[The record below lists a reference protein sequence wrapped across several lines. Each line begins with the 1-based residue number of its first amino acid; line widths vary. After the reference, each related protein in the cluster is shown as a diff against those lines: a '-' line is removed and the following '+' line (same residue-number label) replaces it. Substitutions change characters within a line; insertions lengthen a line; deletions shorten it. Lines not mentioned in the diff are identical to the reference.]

1 MDFHYVQISFTKFEY
16 MNTSGSAIA
25 EYLLNNHQCPMS
37 YYESVFTVLGQLHSD
52 FHLNNSE
59 TIFIKS
65 QQPSLCKQKGWLLG
79 LNIICL
85 RCICIYWHIINICVY
100 PIIIQNTI
108 ALLLMGHFHFISL
121 IERYENRSAVFF
133 SFSNC
138 SSH

>member
-1 MDFHYVQISFTKFEY
+1 MKTGKKNYYPSLNCTWTLNYHFYNLQISKFLYMDFHYVQISFTKVEY

-25 EYLLNNHQCPMS
+25 EHLLNNHQCPMS
-37 YYESVFTVLGQLHSD
+37 YYVSMFSILGQLHSD

-65 QQPSLCKQKGWLLG
+65 WQPSLCKQKGWLLG

-100 PIIIQNTI
+100 PIII
-108 ALLLMGHFHFISL
+108 
-121 IERYENRSAVFF
+121 
-133 SFSNC
+133 
-138 SSH
+138 